1 MYQLLF
7 VMKMSQCIW
16 RFPKIGL
23 PPVIHFHQI
32 FHEINLH
39 QNSQLYQALLCG
51 RAAKSSISDLT
62 AGIPLG
68 HLMGI
73 IVIMVIVV
81 VIDAK

>member
-1 MYQLLF
+1 M
-7 VMKMSQCIW
+7 
-16 RFPKIGL
+16 GL

-32 FHEINLH
+32 FH

-62 AGIPLG
+62 EGIPLG